1 MTLGQIAVTVA
12 LAAVF
17 WVWRGGH
24 DALSALVGGGIGT
37 AAGLAMAAFMFKG
50 AADPQRIVRNA
61 YTGEVAKLGLTIVL
75 FALVLSFLELAAL
88 PLFVT
93 YIAALLV
100 HWVALVK
107 T

>member
-1 MTLGQIAVTVA
+1 MMLGQLVVTVA
-12 LAAVF
+12 VAALF
-17 WVWRGGH
+17 GVWRGGH
-24 DALSALVGGGIGT
+24 DALSALVGGGIGI
-37 AAGLAMAAFMFKG
+37 AAGLAMAAFMFRSAG
-50 AADPQRIVRNA
+50 DPQRVVRNA
-61 YTGEVAKLGLTIVL
+61 YKGEVAKLGLTVVL
-75 FALVLSFLELAAL
+75 FVLVLNFLELAAL